1 MERKGNAQR
10 KKKRTRDEG
19 DDKRKEYPHKGKKQ
33 EMVVT
38 SSDNDSYSYRK
49 SKCNGVFDFPWLKE
63 GSVFEM
69 DEFLKP
75 EDHVFAPCSCLGED
89 DTTLVANLDQPCL
102 QNSLAFDRIFD
113 VNKFDGGSLCSFGV
127 DDFEPLD
134 RIWSSIIDQPL
145 DNICP
150 NKT

>member
-1 MERKGNAQR
+1 MERKGNAHR

-33 EMVVT
+33 EIVVT
-38 SSDNDSYSYRK
+38 SSDNDSSYRK
-49 SKCNGVFDFPWLKE
+49 SKRNGVFDFPWLKE

-75 EDHVFAPCSCLGED
+75 EDHVFAPCSCLGEED
-89 DTTLVANLDQPCL
+89 NTLVANLDQPCL
-102 QNSLAFDRIFD
+102 QNSLASDRNFD

-134 RIWSSIIDQPL
+134 CIWSSIIDQPL